1 MTLSPRSETIGV
13 MESLP
18 SLPIHSSVLFVA
30 IAGLFL
36 AALILRA
43 RRLPAQS
50 QRAAGLTVGQAR
62 RARRR
67 VQRRMKRRR
76 TPSADHEPHYISG
89 AEVTTLAREG
99 TMSQTTQRFAERGR
113 AEAAAPQFR
122 IHWGRTLLSLT
133 AVVALLVAITT
144 AVLAVAGPLAWTV
157 PALSGG
163 IFLLSMTGLQ
173 VSAAARRRRKRRQRV
188 EHAMAEAMNATP
200 QVRDEI
206 AQRQHS
212 ASAAAAELGITGK
225 TAPFDALSA
234 DTAGH
239 GGPDSLVKLDED
251 GLPDNADRLFGD
263 QAAKVPQTAL
273 AGTAPAES
281 QAAESEAA
289 LFDQS
294 TETGTTSWEP
304 REVPHPKYLVAEKA
318 ERPEPQPLEA
328 PQSPAPS
335 ADTKLKQPAAPAA
348 PQPAEAEVPEAA
360 PSIDL
365 DAVLKRRRA

>member
-1 MTLSPRSETIGV
+1 MTLGPRSETVGV
-13 MESLP
+13 IESIP
-18 SLPIHSSVLFVA
+18 SLPIHSSVLFVV

-50 QRAAGLTVGQAR
+50 QRAAGLTAGQAR

-67 VQRRMKRRR
+67 VQRRMKRHRV
-76 TPSADHEPHYISG
+76 PSADHEPQNISG
-89 AEVTTLAREG
+89 AEVITLAREG
-99 TMSQTTQRFAERGR
+99 TMSQTTQRSAERSG

-122 IHWGRTLLSLT
+122 IYWGRTLLSIT

-144 AVLAVAGPLAWTV
+144 AVLALAGPLAWTL
-157 PALSGG
+157 PAISAAV
-163 IFLLSMTGLQ
+163 FLLSMAGLQ
-173 VSAAARRRRKRRQRV
+173 VSAAVRRRRKRRARV
-188 EHAMAEAMNATP
+188 EHAIQAAMNADP
-200 QVRDEI
+200 RVREQI
-206 AQRQHS
+206 AQRQRS
-212 ASAAAAELGITGK
+212 ASAAGADLGITAES
-225 TAPFDALSA
+225 APFDALSA
-234 DTAGH
+234 DTAGQ

-251 GLPDNADRLFGD
+251 GLPDNADRLFGE
-263 QAAKVPQTAL
+263 QAAKAPQTAA
-273 AGTAPAES
+273 AGPAQPAAP
-281 QAAESEAA
+281 AA

-294 TETGTTSWEP
+294 TESSTTWEP

-318 ERPEPQPLEA
+318 ERAEPQPLEA

-348 PQPAEAEVPEAA
+348 PQSPPEDEAPAAP

>member
-1 MTLSPRSETIGV
+1 MTLGPRSETVGV
-13 MESLP
+13 IESIP

-76 TPSADHEPHYISG
+76 MPSADHERQKITG

-99 TMSQTTQRFAERGR
+99 TMSQTTQRSAENRG

-144 AVLAVAGPLAWTV
+144 AVIAVAGPLAWTL
-157 PALSGG
+157 PAASAGV
-163 IFLLSMTGLQ
+163 FLLSMAGLQ
-173 VSAAARRRRKRRQRV
+173 VSAAARRRRKRHQRI
-188 EHAMAEAMNATP
+188 EHAMRDAMNADP
-200 QVRDEI
+200 HVREEI
-206 AQRQHS
+206 AQRQRS
-212 ASAAAAELGITGK
+212 ASVAGAQLGITEK

-234 DTAGH
+234 DIAGH

-263 QAAKVPQTAL
+263 QAAKATQ
-273 AGTAPAES
+273 GTAAS
-281 QAAESEAA
+281 TAQQAAPAA

-294 TETGTTSWEP
+294 TESSTTTWEP
-304 REVPHPKYLVAEKA
+304 REVPHPKYLVAAKA

-348 PQPAEAEVPEAA
+348 PQSPEDEAPAAP

>member
-1 MTLSPRSETIGV
+1 MTLGPRSETIGV
-13 MESLP
+13 MESIP
-18 SLPIHSSVLFVA
+18 SLPIHSSVLFVV

-50 QRAAGLTVGQAR
+50 QRTAGLTAGQAR

-76 TPSADHEPHYISG
+76 VPSADREPQNISG
-89 AEVTTLAREG
+89 AEVITLAREG
-99 TMSQTTQRFAERGR
+99 TMSQTTQRSAETRG

-133 AVVALLVAITT
+133 ALVALLVAITT
-144 AVLAVAGPLAWTV
+144 AVLALTGPLAWTL
-157 PALSGG
+157 PAISGAV
-163 IFLLSMTGLQ
+163 FLLSMTALQ
-173 VSAAARRRRKRRQRV
+173 LSAAARRRRKRRARV
-188 EHAMAEAMNATP
+188 EHAIHAAMNADP
-200 QVRDEI
+200 HVRAEI
-206 AQRQHS
+206 AQRQRS
-212 ASAAAAELGITGK
+212 ASAAGADLGITAEA
-225 TAPFDALSA
+225 APFDALSA
-234 DTAGH
+234 DAEGH
-239 GGPDSLVKLDED
+239 GGPDSLVRLDED
-251 GLPDNADRLFGD
+251 GLPDNADRLFGE
-263 QAAKVPQTAL
+263 QAAQAQQTA
-273 AGTAPAES
+273 ADSTAQPA
-281 QAAESEAA
+281 APAA

-294 TETGTTSWEP
+294 TESTTTWEP

-318 ERPEPQPLEA
+318 ERAEPQPLEA
-328 PQSPAPS
+328 PQTPAPS

-348 PQPAEAEVPEAA
+348 PQPPEEEAPAPP